1 MKKIIYPCIA
11 LVAMMLTITSCEQNN
26 NHMLTP
32 EQIAENWEN
41 TPGRI
46 SHKEANEL
54 EENYIKFLYEGSRDS
69 LISSTGE
76 TYQDTR
82 EVWFDIEELKNY
94 INYVEQYGKDKNYDN
109 LGIRVYLGSKQPQSN
124 GMAQT
129 TVFFYGTG
137 RFAGVKKL
145 QDDDGGAI
153 VEPNLPGADGL
164 NKGTSGMPPNGLQ
177 YP

>member
-1 MKKIIYPCIA
+1 MKKIIFKTIA
-11 LVAMMLTITSCEQNN
+11 VIAVMLAVTSCVENN
-26 NHMLTP
+26 CETLTP

-41 TPGRI
+41 TSGRI
-46 SHKEANEL
+46 NHKEANEL
-54 EENYIKFLYEGSRDS
+54 EENYVRFLYQGSRDS
-69 LISSTGE
+69 LLTESGE
-76 TYQDTR
+76 VYQDTR

-94 INYVEQYGKDKNYDN
+94 INYVEQYGKDKKYDN
-109 LGIRVYLGSKQPQSN
+109 LGIRVYLGSKAPQKN
-124 GMAQT
+124 GKAQT

-145 QDDDGGAI
+145 QGDDGGAI

-164 NKGTSGMPPNGLQ
+164 NKGNSGMPPNGLQ